1 MKTHWRSPQGKV
13 KEELGR
19 KHALKFFRRLDPSIL
34 ILVGPVSLEIRS
46 GFGLEA
52 TEELLDRM
60 VADGL
65 LRLATEAE
73 LKTLGSRHGYFLT
86 EEGLEQLPRDDS

>member
-1 MKTHWRSPQGKV
+1 MKTHWRSPQGKA

-19 KHALKFFRRLDPSIL
+19 KQALKFFRRLDSSRL
-34 ILVGPVSLEIRS
+34 ILVGPVSLEIRN

-52 TEELLDRM
+52 TEELLDQM
-60 VADGL
+60 TAEGL

-73 LKTLGSRHGYFLT
+73 LKALGSRHGYFLT
-86 EEGLEQLPRDDS
+86 EKGIEQLPRDDS